1 MDEITESQIEVIK
14 TLYLNRS
21 DKSDNG
27 DDEGL
32 SLQKTLEILLEA
44 GKNITLDE
52 LKNITGLF
60 HVEDKRKIYLD
71 ELIHYYSTI
80 N

>member
-1 MDEITESQIEVIK
+1 
-14 TLYLNRS
+14 
-21 DKSDNG
+21 
-27 DDEGL
+27 
-32 SLQKTLEILLEA
+32 LQKTLEILLEA

-52 LKNITGLF
+52 LKKITGLF

-71 ELIHYYSTI
+71 ELIHYYNII